1 MQIRY
6 TKARVA
12 ECWASA
18 ASLLSPSS
26 FRRHGERRTKMI
38 KFYVNKVRSATT
50 TEELFDDT
58 FSSTK
63 LETASEVS
71 FSEEHEGEV

>member
-1 MQIRY
+1 
-6 TKARVA
+6 
-12 ECWASA
+12 
-18 ASLLSPSS
+18 
-26 FRRHGERRTKMI
+26 MI